1 MKRILFILLGYI
13 LCVQIS
19 AQTESCSAVI
29 NELTKQKDALT
40 EQESIDYILAHKDSF
55 NMNHEVD
62 RWLYN
67 LALGTR
73 YYPLKRYNEALIH
86 LREVTAIFD
95 KNIETTDLSQFQQLL
110 IAYYW
115 EAICDFYL
123 GSSRD
128 KVLQKL
134 NRAKFI
140 FEKVSLQGTD
150 VYNQILLDINA
161 IESGEL
167 DILKN
172 IPLAIEYVVSNRHN
186 DAIPLIEQIINNWPK
201 NRPLEELAPYYQ
213 FLGNS
218 YIAVGRLNDAEEIY
232 LKVLAEFKQN
242 NGEHLEVYRNICDAL
257 GGLYCQVHNYQ
268 KAKDFSGQSKWLHE
282 KYMDFDDSYVRCLSN
297 CALAEFNLGHNYI
310 AKMLVD
316 VALKYHRKGY
326 GYTASEKNAK
336 CDTNF
341 SLNSRL

>member
-1 MKRILFILLGYI
+1 MKRILFILLCYI

-95 KNIETTDLSQFQQLL
+95 KNIDSIDLSQFSQLL
-110 IAYYW
+110 ITYYW
-115 EAICDFYL
+115 EANCEFYL

-167 DILKN
+167 DIL
-172 IPLAIEYVVSNRHN
+172 PLAMEYVVCNRHN
-186 DAIPLIEQIINNWPK
+186 DAIPLIEQIISNWPK
-201 NRPLEELAPYYQ
+201 NRPLEGLAPFYQ
-213 FLGNS
+213 FLGNC
-218 YIAVGRLNDAEEIY
+218 YIAV
-232 LKVLAEFKQN
+232 
-242 NGEHLEVYRNICDAL
+242 
-257 GGLYCQVHNYQ
+257 
-268 KAKDFSGQSKWLHE
+268 
-282 KYMDFDDSYVRCLSN
+282 
-297 CALAEFNLGHNYI
+297 
-310 AKMLVD
+310 
-316 VALKYHRKGY
+316 
-326 GYTASEKNAK
+326 
-336 CDTNF
+336 
-341 SLNSRL
+341 